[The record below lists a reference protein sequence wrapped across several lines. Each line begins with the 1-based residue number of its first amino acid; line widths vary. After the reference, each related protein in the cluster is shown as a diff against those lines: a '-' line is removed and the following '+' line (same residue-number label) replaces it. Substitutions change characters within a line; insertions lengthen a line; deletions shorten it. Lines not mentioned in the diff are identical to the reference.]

1 MKTFKPEGERN
12 FIVTE
17 MLSKL
22 TLLTVTLFF
31 FYCYCWAALWRI
43 TTTNRT
49 TSQQTSRKNAV
60 NEPMNVWPDDKLTCY
75 I

>member
-1 MKTFKPEGERN
+1 MKTFKPEGERY

-17 MLSKL
+17 MLSNI
-22 TLLTVTLFF
+22 TLLTVTRFF
-31 FYCYCWAALWRI
+31 FYCYYWAALWRV
-43 TTTNRT
+43 TATNRT